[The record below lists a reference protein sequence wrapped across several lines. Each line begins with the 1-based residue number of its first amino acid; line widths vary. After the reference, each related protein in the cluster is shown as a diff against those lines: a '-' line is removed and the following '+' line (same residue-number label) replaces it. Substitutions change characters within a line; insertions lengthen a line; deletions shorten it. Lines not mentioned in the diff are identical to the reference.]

1 MYIVQHLPL
10 KRLEAECLAELE
22 LLDRGQILSI
32 VDGKVT
38 SAGKVIVKSQ
48 KGTRPSS
55 AKYQFANLICLPCS

>member
-1 MYIVQHLPL
+1 MQHLPL

-38 SAGKVIVKSQ
+38 SAGKVIVKS
-48 KGTRPSS
+48 
-55 AKYQFANLICLPCS
+55 